1 MSKAPKQPDPQQ
13 LRKIAEEKLG
23 RIRLNLVQPRPGEE
37 LLHELL
43 QELSVHQIELEM
55 QNEALRQ
62 AQVVIEE
69 SRDRYLDLYD
79 FAPVG
84 YLTLNREG
92 MISEVNL
99 TGATLLGMERNKLLQ
114 RRFAPLV
121 SATDRAGWERFFAGM
136 FKHDGHQH
144 CELSLKRSDKAEFHA
159 YLDCMHMESG
169 GLSSLRITLTDITER
184 KLQEEEMRE
193 KEEFF
198 RIIAEYTEDFI
209 AVLDLNGRRVY
220 NNSTYSR
227 LFGNSESKKGSDSFA
242 EIHPDDRQHIKQV
255 FNETVTSGTGL
266 KTDFR
271 FVLPDGS
278 IRHMESRGGLV
289 KNSHGQPSRVIVV
302 SRDITE
308 RKLAEQKIHNLAFYD
323 LLTRLPNRRLLNDR
337 LSQTMTAS
345 KRSARFAALMFIDL
359 DNFKPLNDGHGHAAG
374 DLLLQEVARRIS
386 GCVREVDTV
395 ARFGGDEFV
404 VVLNEMAIDK
414 AGAIAEAGI
423 VAEKIRLALEQPYV
437 LTVQQAEKAISIEH
451 NCTSSIGVVAFSDN
465 EYSAEDIIKHA
476 DLAMYQAKN
485 QGRNRVRF
493 FDPDIRQPS

>member
-1 MSKAPKQPDPQQ
+1 MSKTPKQPDTQQ

-23 RIRLNLVQPRPGEE
+23 RTKLNLVHPRPGEE

-92 MISEVNL
+92 MISEINL
-99 TGATLLGMERNKLLQ
+99 TGTTLLGMERKKLLQ

-121 SATDRAGWERFFAGM
+121 SAADRAGWERFFVGM
-136 FKHDGHQH
+136 FKHDERQH
-144 CELSLKRSDKAEFHA
+144 CELSLKRSDNAQFHA
-159 YLDCMHMESG
+159 YLDCLRMESA

-184 KLQEEEMRE
+184 RLQEESMRE

-209 AVLDLNGRRVY
+209 AVLDLEGRRVY
-220 NNSTYSR
+220 NNSTYNR
-227 LFGNSESKKGSDSFA
+227 LFGAIENKKGTDSFA
-242 EIHPDDRQHIKQV
+242 EIHPDDRKHIMQV
-255 FNETVTSGTGL
+255 FKETVRSGTGMR
-266 KTDFR
+266 TDFR
-271 FVLPDGS
+271 FMLPDGS

-289 KNSHGQPSRVIVV
+289 KNSQNQPSRVVV
-302 SRDITE
+302 ISRDITE

-337 LSQTMTAS
+337 LSQTITSS

-374 DLLLQEVARRIS
+374 DLLLQEAARRIS
-386 GCVREVDTV
+386 GCVREADTV

-404 VVLNEMAIDK
+404 VILNEMAIDK
-414 AGAIAEAGI
+414 AGAIAEAGV
-423 VAEKIRLALEQPYV
+423 VAEKIRLALEQPYL
-437 LTVQQAEKAISIEH
+437 LTVQQAGKAVTIRH
-451 NCTSSIGVVAFSDN
+451 NCTSSIGVVVFSDN

-476 DLAMYQAKN
+476 DMAMYRAKN

-493 FDPDIRQPS
+493 FDPDLRQPS

>member
-1 MSKAPKQPDPQQ
+1 MSKTPKQPDTQE

-23 RIRLNLVQPRPGEE
+23 RARLNLVQPRPGEE

-84 YLTLNREG
+84 YLTLSREG
-92 MISEVNL
+92 IIGEANL
-99 TGATLLGMERNKLLQ
+99 TGATLLGMERKKLLQ
-114 RRFAPLV
+114 RRFAPFV
-121 SATDRAGWERFFAGM
+121 SATDRAGWEEFFVDM
-136 FKHDGHQH
+136 FKHDGRRH
-144 CELSLKRSDKAEFHA
+144 CELSLKRSDNTQFHA
-159 YLDCMHMESG
+159 QLDCLRIESA
-169 GLSSLRITLTDITER
+169 GLTSLRITLTDITER
-184 KLQEEEMRE
+184 KLQEEDMRE

-209 AVLDLNGRRVY
+209 AVLDLEGRRVY

-227 LFGNSESKKGSDSFA
+227 LFGNIENKKGTDSFA
-242 EIHPDDRQHIKQV
+242 EIHPDDRKHIMQV
-255 FNETVTSGTGL
+255 FKETVRSGTGL
-266 KTDFR
+266 TTDFR

-289 KNSHGQPSRVIVV
+289 KNSQGQPSRVIVV

-337 LSQTMTAS
+337 LSQTITAS

-386 GCVREVDTV
+386 GCVREADTV

-414 AGAIAEAGI
+414 PGAMAEAGV
-423 VAEKIRLALEQPYV
+423 VAEKIRLALEQPYF
-437 LTVQQAEKAISIEH
+437 LAVQQAGKVATIEH
-451 NCTSSIGVVAFSDN
+451 NCTSSIGVVVFSDN
-465 EYSAEDIIKHA
+465 EYGAEDIIKHA

-493 FDPDIRQPS
+493 FDPDPGRPS